1 MIAGV
6 EEALDLEDVSDTELV
21 ALGAKLVQIRRFRKA
36 VAQAAHEAAA
46 EANPPAG
53 GKLEL

>member
-1 MIAGV
+1 V
-6 EEALDLEDVSDTELV
+6 EEALDLEDVSDTELE